1 MDQQATRQ
9 GFFYGYLIVGTSSS
23 IQMMF
28 LSCMFA
34 YGVLFKELESEFGCS
49 RFLPLFPTRGLPGN
63 NWREPLFM
71 G

>member
-1 MDQQATRQ
+1 
-9 GFFYGYLIVGTSSS
+9 
-23 IQMMF
+23 MMF